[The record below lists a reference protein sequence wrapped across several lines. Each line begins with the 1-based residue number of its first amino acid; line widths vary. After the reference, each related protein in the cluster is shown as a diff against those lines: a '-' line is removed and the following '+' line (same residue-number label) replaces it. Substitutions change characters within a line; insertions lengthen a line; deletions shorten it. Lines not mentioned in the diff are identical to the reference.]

1 MARAFFATK
10 HDEVQLMTWNE
21 VERWSLQCQKPISGF
36 WHLWW
41 FSSFD
46 KDGWQSSKLSAS
58 LRLFLGYVLR
68 IFKYIL
74 TWCHYSDEFL
84 QELHVTY
91 RRLSAATA
99 WLHQTGAN
107 RCPDSSTE
115 CKTAQDKH
123 AGKNGHLST
132 IAVFFCCY
140 PITVV
145 VIFLLVVGMISSE
158 VRNRNTVKYDD
169 NSAQYSWGNRKPHEH
184 TSLKNVINANKQH
197 STHNQVV
204 HLHKVR
210 YLEGKVNN
218 KKSILLQRP

>member
-1 MARAFFATK
+1 M
-10 HDEVQLMTWNE
+10 
-21 VERWSLQCQKPISGF
+21 F
-36 WHLWW
+36 WEYLN
-41 FSSFD
+41 
-46 KDGWQSSKLSAS
+46 
-58 LRLFLGYVLR
+58 
-68 IFKYIL
+68 I
-74 TWCHYSDEFL
+74 L

-132 IAVFFCCY
+132 IAMIFSPY

-145 VIFLLVVGMISSE
+145 VIFVLVVGMISSE

-197 STHNQVV
+197 STHNQFI

>member
-1 MARAFFATK
+1 MAAFFATK
-10 HDEVQLMTWNE
+10 HDEVQLKAKK
-21 VERWSLQCQKPISGF
+21 WSE
-36 WHLWW
+36 
-41 FSSFD
+41 
-46 KDGWQSSKLSAS
+46 
-58 LRLFLGYVLR
+58 
-68 IFKYIL
+68 L
-74 TWCHYSDEFL
+74 TCL
-84 QELHVTY
+84 L
-91 RRLSAATA
+91 LSAATA
-99 WLHQTGAN
+99 RLHRTGAN

-132 IAVFFCCY
+132 IAVIFSPY
-140 PITVV
+140 PITAV
-145 VIFLLVVGMISSE
+145 VIFVLVVGMISSE
-158 VRNRNTVKYDD
+158 VRNRNTVTYDD
-169 NSAQYSWGNRKPHEH
+169 SSTQYSWGNRKPHEH